1 MPKEDFVA
9 GNIQDADAWNK
20 IIATRNI
27 TSHGCDEKIVDT
39 DISATKM
46 LYSL

>member
-27 TSHGCDEKIVDT
+27 TSHGCDEKIVGT
-39 DISATKM
+39 DIFATKM